1 MPEAPQLTARSKD
14 ETEKGVSESES
25 NYVKLP
31 PISSDK
37 GALPGLLA
45 FAESG

>member
-14 ETEKGVSESES
+14 ETEKGVSESDS

-31 PISSDK
+31 PITSEK

-45 FAESG
+45 LAESG